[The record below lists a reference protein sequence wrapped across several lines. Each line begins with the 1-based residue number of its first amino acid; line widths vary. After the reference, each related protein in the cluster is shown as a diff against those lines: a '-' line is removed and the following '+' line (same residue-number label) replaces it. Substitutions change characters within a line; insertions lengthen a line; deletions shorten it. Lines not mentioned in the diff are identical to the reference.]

1 MRLGQ
6 EARGV
11 FLPLQQDA
19 TYCRFNSHLQLKINK
34 LWLLNLSDALCRT
47 SLSMSSTGVTIVVS
61 AQNSSQSRDQQTS
74 ENLAYIRQ
82 ILAELRI
89 VAEREGADM
98 LCYLIEM
105 AYIEAGDIQS
115 GRRNLSVGHNE
126 RNPPR
131 GMPI

>member
-1 MRLGQ
+1 
-6 EARGV
+6 
-11 FLPLQQDA
+11 
-19 TYCRFNSHLQLKINK
+19 
-34 LWLLNLSDALCRT
+34 
-47 SLSMSSTGVTIVVS
+47 MSSTGVTIIVS